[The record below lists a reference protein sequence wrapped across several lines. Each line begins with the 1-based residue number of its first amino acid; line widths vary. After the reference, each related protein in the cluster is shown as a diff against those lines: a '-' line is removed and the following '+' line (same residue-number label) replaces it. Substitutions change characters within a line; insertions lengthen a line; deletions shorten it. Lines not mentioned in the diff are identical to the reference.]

1 MVLWVLNIFN
11 FYKKNIY
18 LYYSIINMSDNS
30 FAGINFNDPET
41 MQIFAT
47 HEKMMC
53 PQYKEND
60 ESMFSFDIKTDTKN
74 NKNIYIINGRLNGQL
89 GVQSTVEKLFV
100 KYSAANPPTYS
111 SNFSGSGL
119 PYPNIEVAFENTP
132 NKGVVEIHNMSFNFS
147 IRYPNSYYKNM
158 GTVHVKPHVKV
169 LLFNDKNEN
178 IGEEKILYLGEG
190 IPFRAISR
198 NIKNTSPLFYVNNNL
213 PIRTQYQIL
222 LDSAYPSTNTVP
234 NNFWGS
240 MPPH

>member
-74 NKNIYIINGRLNGQL
+74 NKNIFTFTQMLSLDIFFLNK
-89 GVQSTVEKLFV
+89 SKFS
-100 KYSAANPPTYS
+100 SAMS
-111 SNFSGSGL
+111 SPF
-119 PYPNIEVAFENTP
+119 
-132 NKGVVEIHNMSFNFS
+132 NM
-147 IRYPNSYYKNM
+147 K
-158 GTVHVKPHVKV
+158 
-169 LLFNDKNEN
+169 
-178 IGEEKILYLGEG
+178 
-190 IPFRAISR
+190 
-198 NIKNTSPLFYVNNNL
+198 
-213 PIRTQYQIL
+213 
-222 LDSAYPSTNTVP
+222 
-234 NNFWGS
+234 
-240 MPPH
+240 